1 MFYASR
7 LAGVR
12 QALNMQDVA
21 AANQHADFGGPLAH
35 VSRVALSDQ
44 AKRQSPRVPHLLNGQ
59 RTLATL
65 GVY

>member
-1 MFYASR
+1 
-7 LAGVR
+7 
-12 QALNMQDVA
+12 MQNVA

-44 AKRQSPRVPHLLNGQ
+44 AKRQSPRVPHLLNGE